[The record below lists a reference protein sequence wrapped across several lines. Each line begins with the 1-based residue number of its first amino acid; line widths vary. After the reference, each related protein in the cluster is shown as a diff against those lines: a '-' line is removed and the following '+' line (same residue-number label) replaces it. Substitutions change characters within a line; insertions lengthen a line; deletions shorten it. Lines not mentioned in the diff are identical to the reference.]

1 MLPESEQRLSAR
13 RREAGE
19 IRGFMVGAAA
29 KGEDTAFL
37 AGMTA
42 PVRSRLTLTDKIMHR
57 VPTTYKVLCLSLRRK
72 RFRNKWCT
80 EFSFSGVDGE
90 DGLKAFSPFTFLH

>member
-42 PVRSRLTLTDKIMHR
+42 PVRSRLTLTDKIINASSAYH
-57 VPTTYKVLCLSLRRK
+57 VQGVVLIPEK
-72 RFRNKWCT
+72 K
-80 EFSFSGVDGE
+80 EI
-90 DGLKAFSPFTFLH
+90 